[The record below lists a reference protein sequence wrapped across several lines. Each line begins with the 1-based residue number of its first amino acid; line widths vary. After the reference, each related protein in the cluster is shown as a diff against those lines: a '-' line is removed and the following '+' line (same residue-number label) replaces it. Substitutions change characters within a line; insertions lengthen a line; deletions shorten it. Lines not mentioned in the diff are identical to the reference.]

1 MTRSALCHDRYPELS
16 PSEIGRGLHDG
27 SINLCKYSDG
37 LWINLDLALEGMLQR
52 DMSAKDRMN
61 ISPHRRCLNIMKL
74 GTCPEGLPVAVIR
87 INDDER
93 SATDTVHICT
103 YCNMAGMCG
112 NPIVNKNL
120 YDLLGD
126 DPVWNEMD
134 DDDD

>member
-1 MTRSALCHDRYPELS
+1 MTRRALCHDRYPELS
-16 PSEIGRGLHDG
+16 PSEIGQGLHNG
-27 SINLCKYSDG
+27 SVSLCEYSDG
-37 LWINLDLALEGMLQR
+37 LWIDLDLALEGMLRR
-52 DMSAKDRMN
+52 DMSTKDRMD
-61 ISPHRRCLNIMKL
+61 ISQHRRCLSIMKL
-74 GTCPEGLPVAVIR
+74 GTCPAGLPVAVISV
-87 INDDER
+87 NDDER
-93 SATDTVHICT
+93 SAADTVHVCT